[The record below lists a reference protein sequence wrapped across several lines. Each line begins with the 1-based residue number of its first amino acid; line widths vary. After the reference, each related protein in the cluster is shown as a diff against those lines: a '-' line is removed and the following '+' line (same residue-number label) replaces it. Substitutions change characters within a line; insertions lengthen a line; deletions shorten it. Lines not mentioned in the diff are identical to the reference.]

1 MRSVSI
7 LKNEFQYR
15 GVTKDLIDLC
25 VDFTLNLRQTGH
37 LGASW
42 VKAHAVVATLLS
54 SAIRL
59 DIRDTAKEFVKKR
72 FQLLNKI

>member
-25 VDFTLNLRQTGH
+25 VDFTLNLRQTSH